1 MNELASDISI
11 DEDVTI
17 VTDLFGSVVS
27 VSGASQELFGYSE
40 SDLVGQSI
48 EILIPR
54 ALRGSHRDHM
64 TQYARRPHARTM
76 GIGLDLHALHAD
88 GSMIPVEVSLRVLA
102 EDEHDLVRAV
112 VRRLEPS
119 SVTTADVSE
128 LSARIRQLE
137 LTTRDISD
145 VYELVSEL
153 ASASYGGRPVG
164 IWRFD
169 ASQSGYILE
178 NVHNLPSSFVGTLVP
193 RNEGGLITQA
203 MFVQGI
209 SAGLVDLDDDSSK
222 PRDFF
227 RSIGYSGGIAAAI
240 GGRYEPFGAISV
252 HFGPDDQL
260 GVSDAGDLQTIA
272 TEVSRFVLSA
282 MTEETLAR
290 ESELQAKL
298 AEIGRI
304 FSSSLNVEDIYET
317 FAGLVNELIPH
328 RVITLAEIDHAT
340 QVIITRYSI
349 NSGGSQIKGFESG
362 TTHPL
367 AGTTSEEMVKTKTGL
382 VINFASPEEFSN
394 SLSGAPGASEGLTGV
409 LNIPLV
415 VSGVVGGTMI
425 LNTSGIQTFDD
436 DSLSLGER
444 IGAQNSGSFLSAALT
459 ESLDRESTR
468 RGSLN
473 KIGAIVGSNL
483 EFSDIFEEFASI
495 FADAIKCDLVVLT
508 DVDVDANTR
517 VDYLTY
523 GQDVPDMEVGSLRGS
538 ITGLA
543 MSSGL

>member
-227 RSIGYSGGIAAAI
+227 
-240 GGRYEPFGAISV
+240 
-252 HFGPDDQL
+252 
-260 GVSDAGDLQTIA
+260 
-272 TEVSRFVLSA
+272 
-282 MTEETLAR
+282 
-290 ESELQAKL
+290 
-298 AEIGRI
+298 
-304 FSSSLNVEDIYET
+304 
-317 FAGLVNELIPH
+317 
-328 RVITLAEIDHAT
+328 
-340 QVIITRYSI
+340 
-349 NSGGSQIKGFESG
+349 
-362 TTHPL
+362 PL
-367 AGTTSEEMVKTKTGL
+367 DWL
-382 VINFASPEEFSN
+382 F
-394 SLSGAPGASEGLTGV
+394 
-409 LNIPLV
+409 
-415 VSGVVGGTMI
+415 
-425 LNTSGIQTFDD
+425 
-436 DSLSLGER
+436 R
-444 IGAQNSGSFLSAALT
+444 WYRCC
-459 ESLDRESTR
+459 DRW
-468 RGSLN
+468 
-473 KIGAIVGSNL
+473 AV
-483 EFSDIFEEFASI
+483 
-495 FADAIKCDLVVLT
+495 
-508 DVDVDANTR
+508 
-517 VDYLTY
+517 
-523 GQDVPDMEVGSLRGS
+523 
-538 ITGLA
+538 
-543 MSSGL
+543 